1 MAGPVEQQI
10 HRDPA
15 LFYWILLPITIVM
28 ILTGILR
35 HYLST
40 LLTTTPKKQ
49 TIGKLREQRSLLRAQ
64 NLRQNYAQI
73 SLQSFLA
80 RKEAFV
86 VGAKEG
92 KFLADP
98 DARGKARPNPMT
110 DPAMM
115 EGMMGMMKGNVA
127 MMVPQSLIMGWINA
141 FFSGYVIMKLPFPLT
156 PQFKQ
161 MLQAGVGT
169 RDLDV
174 RWVSSLSWYFLTLF
188 GLQPVYNFILG
199 SNNAANQMQQQ
210 MAQAQMGANPMG
222 GAEDP
227 DKIFAAEGENL
238 EVIDHWCV
246 LDGVEERL
254 LARYEGLSKARHAEL
269 QAEAEANHA
278 EDNTDRWG
286 ADEELPHAENYRDAI
301 VQERED
307 REAYTARCY
316 DEGEGDEGHEDRI
329 EQLSA
334 KKQLANNQMAHLGVD
349 YEYTGSM
356 SDVDP
361 GLQKELQQENK
372 DRHWY
377 AAPEDKG
384 SDMDLEDSDGD

>member
-15 LFYWILLPITIVM
+15 LFYWILLPITLVM

-40 LLTTTPKKQ
+40 LLQTPPKRLPLP
-49 TIGKLREQRSLLRAQ
+49 KLREQRSLLRAV
-64 NLRQNYAQI
+64 NLRANHAQI
-73 SLQSFLA
+73 ARHAFERRKESYMEGVKDGRFLA
-80 RKEAFV
+80 E
-86 VGAKEG
+86 GAEG
-92 KFLADP
+92 
-98 DARGKARPNPMT
+98 RGKGKPNPLN

-199 SNNAANQMQQQ
+199 SNNAASQVAQQMQQQ
-210 MAQAQMGANPMG
+210 QQGANPMA
-222 GAEDP
+222 GAEDA
-227 DKIFAAEGENL
+227 DKLFANEGENL
-238 EVIDHWCV
+238 EVVEHWFV

-254 LARYEGLSKARHAEL
+254 LARL
-269 QAEAEANHA
+269 
-278 EDNTDRWG
+278 G
-286 ADEELPHAENYRDAI
+286 AGTL
-301 VQERED
+301 
-307 REAYTARCY
+307 
-316 DEGEGDEGHEDRI
+316 
-329 EQLSA
+329 
-334 KKQLANNQMAHLGVD
+334 
-349 YEYTGSM
+349 
-356 SDVDP
+356 DV
-361 GLQKELQQENK
+361 
-372 DRHWY
+372 
-377 AAPEDKG
+377 
-384 SDMDLEDSDGD
+384 

>member
-1 MAGPVEQQI
+1 MAGPIEQQI

-15 LFYWILLPITIVM
+15 LFYWILLPITVVM

-40 LLTTTPKKQ
+40 LLQSAPKRQPLAK
-49 TIGKLREQRSLLRAQ
+49 IREQRSLNRAQ
-64 NLRQNYAQI
+64 NLRNNYQQVSKAA
-73 SLQSFLA
+73 FER
-80 RKEAFV
+80 RKEAFLE
-86 VGAKEG
+86 GTKEG

-98 DARGKARPNPMT
+98 DFSNKPKPNPMS

-127 MMVPQSLIMGWINA
+127 MMVPQTLIMGWINA

-199 SNNAANQMQQQ
+199 SKNAANQMTQQ
-210 MAQAQMGANPMG
+210 MQQAQMGANPMG

-227 DKIFAAEGENL
+227 TKLFNAEGENL
-238 EVIDHWCV
+238 EVIDHKYI
-246 LDGVEERL
+246 LEGVEDRL
-254 LARYEGLSKARHAEL
+254 LAK
-269 QAEAEANHA
+269 
-278 EDNTDRWG
+278 
-286 ADEELPHAENYRDAI
+286 
-301 VQERED
+301 
-307 REAYTARCY
+307 
-316 DEGEGDEGHEDRI
+316 
-329 EQLSA
+329 
-334 KKQLANNQMAHLGVD
+334 LGV
-349 YEYTGSM
+349 
-356 SDVDP
+356 
-361 GLQKELQQENK
+361 
-372 DRHWY
+372 
-377 AAPEDKG
+377 
-384 SDMDLEDSDGD
+384 